1 MGNYNEDFL
10 NKIKSKEF
18 IFKIIPIGISLIGIL
33 LMLMVFA
40 IDIQVGKFTY
50 NSIWHV
56 ADITT
61 SNNGA
66 HIGCM
71 VLIILFILN
80 GLALIL
86 GIVQAI
92 RKKASGLYVAVFSS
106 LCLKLA
112 VFILTNTLDLV
123 YDTGM
128 SVIKTLLLIFGLGLD
143 IGAIIALFYAQR
155 KLNLFKI
162 NAEENKEA
170 TPADYI
176 ILLITAI
183 ISIVGFL
190 SVFCVPLYS
199 YTESKKII
207 TFMLLHGLSEGVE
220 IGVQIAFIG
229 VFLAFIAMLLYFIH
243 SLAFF
248 KNYKKEFIKR
258 THNLVYS
265 SFALTLVYF
274 LVGYFLCVFKNIKD
288 VPASTVSFI
297 PFIIMI
303 CVLIFYSIIKGKFNF
318 ISEAELKNKR
328 TNKVEPLIYL
338 IVLTL
343 ICVATL
349 FINVIEVHFEYFGKS
364 VEESYT
370 GLSLLQNNA
379 ESGGY
384 QLISFVVFAILLT
397 ASVLL
402 IVSVAAFFSKNKA
415 YYKITAAGILTD
427 VIMLFFL
434 GMLGIYYS
442 IAQKINEE
450 NLILLLQ
457 ENGYPNV
464 VLDYVSEVKS
474 QAIILFIASLA
485 ILIIAIIRKQLG
497 NPLNDPLEV
506 SISNTEDLNTKP
518 NANTST
524 IGVGNTSLPS
534 DYDACPVFT
543 ELDEKKPQYDEE
555 YKNRLNSLYDNPSLP
570 ALVNFIVEYAKESRL
585 HLSYSHEDIATFVAG
600 LGASRLSIL
609 QGMSGTGKTSL
620 PKIFCEAIL
629 GNCEVIEVESSWR
642 DKNELLGYYNE
653 FSKTY
658 SPKKFTQRLYK
669 AKLNPEVVTFIVL
682 DEMNLS
688 RIEYYF
694 SDFLSL
700 MEHEEHNREIKLLN
714 IKLNK
719 TINNQKYDY
728 LALDEGHTIKI
739 PTNVWFIGTAN
750 RDESTFEISDKV
762 YDRAQTMNFNKR
774 APKIRSYT
782 APIPQK
788 FLKYSDLSKL
798 LKDAINNGSFEAEDN
813 SIIKSVEKILQPFNI
828 SFGNRVLKQIE
839 EFVKIYCACFK
850 DGNAVLNEAI
860 EKIILSKVV
869 AKLEFKNVENK
880 EKLVFEFNKLGLHA
894 CSEFVSKL
902 NED

>member
-1 MGNYNEDFL
+1 MDNKEGFL
-10 NKIKSKEF
+10 EKFKSKEF
-18 IFKIIPIGISLIGIL
+18 IFKVIPFIISFLGIL
-33 LMLMVFA
+33 LMLIVFA
-40 IDIQVGKFTY
+40 IDIKVGKFTY
-50 NSIWHV
+50 ASIWDA
-56 ADITT
+56 ADVTT
-61 SNNGA
+61 NNNGA

-71 VLIILFILN
+71 VLIILFVANILAFIA
-80 GLALIL
+80 GIILA
-86 GIVQAI
+86 V
-92 RKKASGLYVAVFSS
+92 RKKASGLYITAFSS
-106 LCLKLA
+106 LCFKLA
-112 VFILTNTLDLV
+112 TLILNNTLDLAS
-123 YDTGM
+123 TGGM
-128 SVIKTLLLIFGLGLD
+128 AFIKIFLLILGLISD
-143 IGAIIALFYAQR
+143 IGSLVAIFYAQK
-155 KLNLFKI
+155 KLILF
-162 NAEENKEA
+162 EGNKDYKEVS
-170 TPADYI
+170 PADYK

-183 ISIVGFL
+183 ISLVGFI
-190 SVFCVPLYS
+190 SVFLVPLYT
-199 YTESKKII
+199 YIDGTTEY
-207 TFMLLHGLSEGVE
+207 TFMLLEGLSGNVE
-220 IGVQIAFIG
+220 IGVQIAFIS

-248 KNYKKEFIKR
+248 RNYKNEFVKR
-258 THNLVYS
+258 THSLVYS

-274 LVGYFLCVFKNIKD
+274 LIGYFLCMFKAIEG
-288 VPASTVSFI
+288 VEASTISFI

-303 CVLIFYSIIKGKFNF
+303 AVLIFYSIIKGKFNF
-318 ISEAELKNKR
+318 ISEIELKKQRKNKL
-328 TNKVEPLIYL
+328 EPLIYL
-338 IVLTL
+338 SILTL
-343 ICVATL
+343 LCLVTL
-349 FINVIEVHFEYFGKS
+349 FINVIEIHFRYLGKA

-370 GLSLLQNNA
+370 GLFLLKNNA
-379 ESGGY
+379 ENGAY
-384 QLISFVVFAILLT
+384 QMVTFVVFSIIITSA
-397 ASVLL
+397 VLL
-402 IVSVAAFFSKNKA
+402 IVSVAAFLSRNKA
-415 YYKITAAGILTD
+415 YYKITTAAILAD

-450 NLILLLQ
+450 NILTILAN
-457 ENGYPNV
+457 NGYPGLNF
-464 VLDYVSEVKS
+464 DYVSEVKS
-474 QAIILFIASLA
+474 QAIFLFLISLG
-485 ILIIAIIRKQLG
+485 ILIIAIARKQLG
-497 NPLNDPLEV
+497 HPINDPLEV
-506 SISNTEDLNTKP
+506 SISNTEEITKKSSSSAAAAF
-518 NANTST
+518 NSNS
-524 IGVGNTSLPS
+524 SLPS
-534 DYDACPVFT
+534 DFDACPVFT
-543 ELDEKKPQYDEE
+543 ELDEKKELYDEE
-555 YKNRLNSLYDNPSLP
+555 YNNKLNSLYDNPTLP

-714 IKLNK
+714 IKLNR
-719 TINNQKYDY
+719 IENNQKYDY
-728 LALDEGHTIKI
+728 LALSEGHTIKI

-813 SIIKSVEKILQPFNI
+813 SIIKAVEKILQPFNI
-828 SFGNRVLKQIE
+828 SFGYRVLKQIE

-850 DGNAVLNEAI
+850 DSNAVLNEAI

-880 EKLVFEFNKLGLHA
+880 DKLVSEFKKLGLQA